1 MWRAELEAIQ
11 IEIPTQGNA
20 ERNTS
25 SDKCKAVH
33 KCTGWVDRW
42 LLEPSSKIFF
52 AFPSYCVA
60 VDMKSSSE
68 GGTKIWWSHTATA
81 VVGSLY
87 ITTSQPASQQL
98 PCGCHAFNQAT
109 PGCVQR
115 DSNEASRISQ
125 PDHRAQM
132 GKFFA
137 ASASFSSKLGSSTRS
152 IRRVLSLETRTDSSV
167 VIKCGVIDRR
177 GSASDIS
184 LSYSSAP
191 DENSLL

>member
-68 GGTKIWWSHTATA
+68 GGTRFGGHIPPQLWWGRST
-81 VVGSLY
+81 LLR
-87 ITTSQPASQQL
+87 ASQL
-98 PCGCHAFNQAT
+98 
-109 PGCVQR
+109 
-115 DSNEASRISQ
+115 ASSFRAGVTHSTRPLLDVCSAIPTRRAGLASQ
-125 PDHRAQM
+125 ITGPRW
-132 GKFFA
+132 
-137 ASASFSSKLGSSTRS
+137 ASFSQLRRPSQASSGRARARFVGYYLWKHAR
-152 IRRVLSLETRTDSSV
+152 IRQWSSNV
-167 VIKCGVIDRR
+167 V
-177 GSASDIS
+177 S
-184 LSYSSAP
+184 
-191 DENSLL
+191 